1 MAEHTLGYD
10 FRFAFEVY
18 AATHWNDDRR
28 DGFLLRPEIDM
39 PASVDPLVWP
49 SLFTYPGDFIARHP
63 DGLARIQVTPE
74 HILQRALGL
83 WPEFESMANVLAAAE
98 EEHDLIE
105 SGISIAITLVDLV
118 SHERDTAWSALIDL
132 GAEAEPP
139 PDGWTLMGYDVADGG
154 FISGLSNCAY
164 DRIERDAFKHIWASR
179 LNGFGLLRSTSEAA
193 EFRELSNRRVPEHQP
208 FYVYGLYRRAE

>member
-49 SLFTYPGDFIARHP
+49 SLFTYPGDFISRHP
-63 DGLARIQVTPE
+63 DSLARIQVTPE

-83 WPEFESMANVLAAAE
+83 WPEFEGMANVLATAE

-105 SGISIAITLVDLV
+105 SGIAIAITLVDLV

-132 GAEAEPP
+132 GAEADPP
-139 PDGWTLMGYDVADGG
+139 SDGWTLMGYDVADGG

-193 EFRELSNRRVPEHQP
+193 EFRELSDRRVPEHQP
-208 FYVYGLYRRAE
+208 FYVYGLYRRVE